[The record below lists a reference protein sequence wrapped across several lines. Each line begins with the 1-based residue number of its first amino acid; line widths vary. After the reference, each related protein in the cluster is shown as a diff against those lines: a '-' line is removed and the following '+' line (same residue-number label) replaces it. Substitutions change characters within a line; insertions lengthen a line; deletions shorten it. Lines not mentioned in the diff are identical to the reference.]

1 MPGVRPLASSAL
13 PERQSPPPN
22 LTPNPPTLSFN
33 AHIGITKL
41 SIHTKH
47 TYNANRYNKY
57 VCMHAC
63 RHVCMYVCMHVYVC
77 ICMYLYAYMY
87 VYIYMYMQLKMYIH
101 HPRIHELMHLHLH
114 LELPLHKH
122 THIQITIHTHI
133 YIYIH
138 RERETGRANICLLN
152 LLVFCVQLCIYSTY
166 MHIDTYADGR

>member
-47 TYNANRYNKY
+47 TYNANRYNRY

-63 RHVCMYVCMHVYVC
+63 RHVCMYVCMYTYVSVC
-77 ICMYLYAYMY
+77 ICM
-87 VYIYMYMQLKMYIH
+87 
-101 HPRIHELMHLHLH
+101 
-114 LELPLHKH
+114 H
-122 THIQITIHTHI
+122 TCMCI
-133 YIYIH
+133 YIYVYATKNVHSPSFTHACIH
-138 RERETGRANICLLN
+138 TCINPPMHAYMS
-152 LLVFCVQLCIYSTY
+152 LCIYIYT
-166 MHIDTYADGR
+166 